1 MVVNYN
7 KNTYIIK
14 NERNRKIMKSKN
26 KGLLR
31 LLSLALSVTLIGSC
45 LAGCGDK
52 KEAADDTIKISWW
65 RNSGHDKTF
74 MKEKFVEF
82 NETIGKERGI
92 ELVYEHKDGDLE
104 QMIDLAY
111 TTEQA
116 PDLYNTWKISE
127 RAEKGQI
134 AALDDIAGMDELIE
148 KFGKNALEG
157 RLRYH
162 GKVYDL
168 PCTTATYGL
177 IYNVDMFK
185 AAGIVDENG
194 DAKPPVTWDDVVED
208 AKKLTN
214 TSNGEYGFIMP
225 GKWSGFY
232 GTDINMAAS
241 AINGIVDGYNPQEG
255 NFDLDGP
262 KEITKKYIQM
272 LKDGSVVPG
281 VEGID
286 NDPARARFGQG
297 KIGMKIAGSYDV
309 AVLRDQFPAKINWAV
324 APLPVSNTDSMGIQ
338 YESADGIFSVN
349 AASVEKIGAENIVAI
364 YEFFASDEILTEQY
378 KLGIKI
384 PIDYNLIKDVKMSD
398 EEDINMKN
406 WAKFA
411 SFTQFSQC
419 PPSSRGRDISGI
431 RSIIEAANELLIDKA
446 SDEKV
451 DEVYDEYTKA
461 FNEGIAKYEEIHPD
475 YDPSPYIIEEWKL
488 LR

>member
-1 MVVNYN
+1 M
-7 KNTYIIK
+7 KG
-14 NERNRKIMKSKN
+14 NEKIMKSKN
-26 KGLLR
+26 KVILKA
-31 LLSLALSVTLIGSC
+31 LSLVLSITLVGGC

-52 KEAADDTIKISWW
+52 KEENSDTIKISWW

-74 MKEKFVEF
+74 MKEKIAEF

-116 PDLYNTWKISE
+116 PDLYNTWKISQ
-127 RAEKGQI
+127 RAEKGEI
-134 AALDDIAGMDELIE
+134 AALDDIPGMDKLIE

-157 RLRYH
+157 RLKYQ

-168 PCTTATYGL
+168 PCTTGTYGL
-177 IYNVDMFK
+177 IYNVEMFK

-194 DAKPPVTWDDVVED
+194 DAKPPVTWDDVVEY

-214 TSNGEYGFIMP
+214 TQKGEYGFIMP

-241 AINGIVDGYNPQEG
+241 AINGIVDGYNPKDG
-255 NFDLDGP
+255 TFDHTGP
-262 KEITKKYIQM
+262 QLITKKYIHM

-281 VEGID
+281 FEGID

-309 AVLRDQFPAKINWAV
+309 AVLKDQFPAKIEWAV
-324 APLPVSNTDSMGIQ
+324 APLPVADTNEMGMQ
-338 YESADGIFSVN
+338 YSSADGLFSVN
-349 AASVEKIGAENIVAI
+349 ANSVERIGAENIVAI
-364 YEFFASDEILTEQY
+364 YEFFTSDEILTEQY
-378 KLGIKI
+378 EQGIKI
-384 PIDYNLIKDVKMSD
+384 PIDYNLVKDVELPNADDM
-398 EEDINMKN
+398 NVKN

-411 SFTQFSQC
+411 SFTQYSQC
-419 PPSSRGRDISGI
+419 PPPSRKSETSGTK
-431 RSIIEAANELLIDKA
+431 SIIESVNELLIDKA
-446 SDEKV
+446 SDEAVDKV
-451 DEVYDEYTKA
+451 FDELTEVKNA
-461 FNEGIAKYEEIHPD
+461 GIAKYEEIHPE
-475 YDPSPYIIEEWKL
+475 YDSSLYIIKDWKL
-488 LR
+488 MR